1 MVFLNWTERWTIA
14 ALLIACYIPYSM
26 KSDDDDASVIRRIL
40 EGDGGAFRILVDRYS
55 DRLFHFC
62 MARLGDQSDAEDAVQ
77 DVFVRAYRSLRTFD
91 VTRNWSSWLFAI
103 AANRVKSRYANRV
116 SSTTIAER
124 AGREAILAD
133 EMASDAIDPEQQ
145 VLDILAAEALR
156 SAVASL
162 PESYRAPVELYYFAG
177 LSVSEI
183 ASTLGAGTEAIKTR
197 LFRARKELS
206 RILDDSRQPT
216 GIMKGRH

>member
-1 MVFLNWTERWTIA
+1 
-14 ALLIACYIPYSM
+14 M

-40 EGDGGAFRILVDRYS
+40 DGDGGAFRILVDRYS

-103 AANRVKSRYANRV
+103 AANRVKSRYANRASV
-116 SSTTIAER
+116 AVGTER
-124 AGREAILAD
+124 VGREAMLAD
-133 EMASDAIDPEQQ
+133 ETASDAANPEHQ
-145 VLDILAAEALR
+145 VLDLLAAEALR

-177 LSVSEI
+177 LNVADI
-183 ASTLGAGTEAIKTR
+183 AEALGAGTEAIKTR

-216 GIMKGRH
+216 GSTKGRR